1 MSSERVS
8 IPLLKRLIP
17 EGIRQGTVFVVEFDP
32 QSQWLAVAT
41 TIAARYLQEMGRV
54 GFVTFTRPPEDVM
67 RDLAALGVD
76 IPAVQKEN
84 RLVVDDWYSATLTG
98 GRLKAAGQTGV
109 SEPIPGGRRMLSLKV
124 SDLSVEWLKGQ
135 KEGWQSDDLV
145 ETWPPGAI
153 VVGDSGSELLR
164 FNEENSVVEYFVT
177 RVSPNER
184 RAGRIFLVGFA
195 RGIHTETFYKRMES
209 AAGGVIDIRVE
220 EREGEINNL
229 IRVTSLKG
237 QPHDTHWHKIEV
249 KPNGEASLTA

>member
-17 EGIRQGTVFVVEFDP
+17 EGIRPGTVFVVEFDP

-54 GFVTFTRPPEDVM
+54 GFVTLTRPPEDVL

-76 IPAVQKEN
+76 ITAVQKEN
-84 RLVVDDWYSATLTG
+84 RLTVDDWYSATLTG
-98 GRLKAAGQTGV
+98 GRLKSGGQTGV
-109 SEPIPGGRRMLSLKV
+109 IEPIPGGVRAVSLRV
-124 SDLSVEWLKGQ
+124 SDLSVEWLKGR
-135 KEGWQSDDLV
+135 KEGWQPFDLS

-153 VVGDSGSELLR
+153 VMNDSGSEILR
-164 FNEENSVVEYFVT
+164 FNEENAVVEYFVS
-177 RVSPNER
+177 RVNPNER
-184 RAGRIFLVGFA
+184 KAGRIFLAAFV

-209 AAGGVIDIRVE
+209 AADGVIDVRVM
-220 EREGEINNL
+220 EREDEIINQ

-237 QPHDTHWHKIEV
+237 QPHDTHWHTIEV